1 MNVRKIKDKR
11 NWEENFHMKA
21 DNGVGRIVLNY
32 KVL

>member
-11 NWEENFHMKA
+11 NWEENVHMKA
-21 DNGVGRIVLNY
+21 DSGAGRIVLDC